1 MILRDKI
8 TKMASRTES
17 GVHTTNRVM
26 AYVAAIALVGMMM
39 ITVADVF
46 GRYVLNNP
54 INGTWE
60 LVGFMLVCAGSWGL
74 GYCQVKKGHIR
85 VDFLLQRF
93 PEKMRA
99 VLTIL
104 ANFLGLAA
112 FSLLCWQVTL
122 YAQYYLSITRGDATD
137 TLHIPIFPFVLVL
150 AIGTGMMALVLLFDL
165 VHSIAEVK
173 RK

>member
-1 MILRDKI
+1 MTLRDKI

-85 VDFLLQRF
+85 VDFLLHLF
-93 PEKMRA
+93 PEKVQA
-99 VLTIL
+99 ILTSL
-104 ANFLGLAA
+104 AYFLGFAA
-112 FSLLCWQVTL
+112 FSLLCWRCIL
-122 YAQYYLSITRGDATD
+122 YTQYFLSITRGNATD
-137 TLHIPIFPFVLVL
+137 TLHIPIFPFVLIL
-150 AIGTGMMALVLLFDL
+150 ATGTGMLALVLLFDL
-165 VHSIAEVK
+165 AHSVAEVK